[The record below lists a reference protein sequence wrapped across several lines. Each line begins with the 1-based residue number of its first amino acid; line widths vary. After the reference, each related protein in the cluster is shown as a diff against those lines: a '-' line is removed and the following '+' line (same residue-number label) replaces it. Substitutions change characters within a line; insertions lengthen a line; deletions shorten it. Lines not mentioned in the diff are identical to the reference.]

1 MSLYVSSWIF
11 SCLESAAEYWGLL
24 FSKGHL
30 PLRGCP
36 HEGQVWKFKRRR
48 GGGCPSLFVELPV
61 FSTRKTPWRSW
72 KINFW
77 VFFFLSDV
85 YFVFLHCPSLQII
98 LFVSSP
104 RFDVTRQEK
113 DMRVL
118 AQMLADAEL
127 ELFHGQHLDP
137 KIFKVIDGLV
147 IQICKI

>member
-1 MSLYVSSWIF
+1 MNFFMSRKRCGILRPFVFKRTFTASRLSSWGPGMKIQ
-11 SCLESAAEYWGLL
+11 
-24 FSKGHL
+24 K
-30 PLRGCP
+30 
-36 HEGQVWKFKRRR
+36 KK
-48 GGGCPSLFVELPV
+48 GGGWCPSLFVELPV